1 MTDQNGFIKF
11 SSSEELLPQEEML
24 EVKNKNSSLTI
35 GIPKESNNLENRVC
49 LVPSAVYL
57 LVQNGHRVLIESGA
71 GKASQFEDVEYS
83 EAGAEIVQHAE
94 EVFKADL
101 ILKVDPLSD
110 KELKMLKTRQV
121 IFSSLCVHDQK
132 VDYFKKLIAQRTICV
147 AFENIQDKSEAFP
160 VLRSMSKIVGNT
172 AIMIAAEYLS
182 SPEFGKAKMLG
193 GFPGIKPTN
202 VVIIGAGTVAENAAR
217 AALGMGAIVKIF
229 DNSIYKLE
237 RLQNTLNNRIFT
249 SIIQPKFLM
258 KELKSADVVIGA
270 VHSAKGMTPCIV
282 TEEMVQKMKAGSII
296 IDVSI
301 DQGGCFETS
310 KITTHKHPVFKKF
323 GVTHYCVPNMASKV
337 PNTASYAF
345 SNFFTPVLLK
355 IGTAGGVES
364 FLKQD
369 KGFRQGV
376 YLLNGTLTNKLVG
389 DLYNIP
395 YKEISLLMAAL
406 G

>member
-1 MTDQNGFIKF
+1 MAEQNGFIKF

-24 EVKNKNSSLTI
+24 EIKNKNSSLTI
-35 GIPKESNNLENRVC
+35 GVPKESNILENRVC
-49 LVPSAVYL
+49 LVPSAVDL
-57 LVQNGHRVLIESGA
+57 LIQNGHRILIQSNA
-71 GKASQFEDVEYS
+71 GKASQFTDVEYS

-94 EVFKADL
+94 EVFKADI

-110 KELKMLKTRQV
+110 KELKMLKSKQV
-121 IFSSLCVHDQK
+121 ILSSLCLNNQK
-132 VDYFKKLIAQRTICV
+132 VDYFKKMIEKKSTSV
-147 AFENIQDKSEAFP
+147 AFEQIQDKSEAFP

-217 AALGMGAIVKIF
+217 TALGMGAIVKIF

-270 VHSAKGMTPCIV
+270 VHSATGISPCIV
-282 TEEMVQKMKAGSII
+282 TEEMVQKMKPGSII

-310 KITTHKHPVFKKF
+310 RITDHKNPVFKKF
-323 GVTHYCVPNMASKV
+323 GITHYCVPNMASRV

-355 IGTAGGVES
+355 MGTAGGFES

-369 KGFRQGV
+369 KGLRQGV
-376 YLLNGTLTNKLVG
+376 YVLNGTLTNKLVG
-389 DLYNIP
+389 DLYNLP
-395 YKEISLLMAAL
+395 YKEISLLMAAM

>member
-1 MTDQNGFIKF
+1 MSEQNGFIKF

-24 EVKNKNSSLTI
+24 EIKNKNSSLII
-35 GIPKESNNLENRVC
+35 GIPRESNKLENRIC
-49 LVPSAVYL
+49 LVPSAVNL
-57 LVQNGHRVLIESGA
+57 LVQNGHRILIQSKA
-71 GKASQFEDVEYS
+71 GKASQFEDIEYS

-94 EVFKADL
+94 EVFKADI
-101 ILKVDPLSD
+101 ILKIDPLSD
-110 KELKMLKTRQV
+110 EELKMLKKKQV
-121 IFSSLCVHDQK
+121 ILSSLCIHSQNIS
-132 VDYFKKLIAQRTICV
+132 YFKNLMAQKATTI
-147 AFENIQDKSEAFP
+147 AFEKIQDKSEAFP

-172 AIMIAAEYLS
+172 AVMVASEYLS
-182 SPEFGKAKMLG
+182 SPEYGKAKMLG

-270 VHSAKGMTPCIV
+270 VHSSTGMSPCIV
-282 TEEMVQKMKAGSII
+282 TEDMVERMKPGSVI

-310 KITTHKHPVFKKF
+310 RVTDHKNPVFKKF
-323 GVTHYCVPNMASKV
+323 GITHYCVPNMASRV

-355 IGTAGGVES
+355 IGVAGGVES

-376 YLLNGTLTNKLVG
+376 YMLNGTLTDKVVG
-389 DLYNIP
+389 ELYNLP
-395 YKEISLLMAAL
+395 YKEISLLMAAM

>member
-1 MTDQNGFIKF
+1 MAEQNGFIKF

-35 GIPKESNNLENRVC
+35 GIPKESNTLESRVC
-49 LVPSAVYL
+49 LVPSAVHL
-57 LVQNGHRVLIESGA
+57 LTQNGHRVLLQSNA

-94 EVFKADL
+94 EVFKADI

-110 KELKMLKTRQV
+110 KELKMIKSKQV
-121 IFSSLCVHDQK
+121 ILSSLCINNHK
-132 VDYFKKLIAQRTICV
+132 VDYFKKMIEMKSTSV
-147 AFENIQDKSEAFP
+147 AFEQIQDKSEAFP

-182 SPEFGKAKMLG
+182 SPEYGKAKMLG

-217 AALGMGAIVKIF
+217 TALGMGAIVKIF

-270 VHSAKGMTPCIV
+270 IHSATGMTPCVV
-282 TEEMVQKMKAGSII
+282 TEEMVQKMKPGSII

-310 KITTHKHPVFKKF
+310 RITDHKNPVFKKF
-323 GVTHYCVPNMASKV
+323 GITHYCVPNMASRV

-355 IGTAGGVES
+355 IGTAGGFES

-369 KGFRQGV
+369 KGLRQGV
-376 YLLNGTLTNKLVG
+376 YMLNGTLTNKLVG
-389 DLYNIP
+389 DLYNLP
-395 YKEISLLMAAL
+395 YKEISLLMAAM

>member
-1 MTDQNGFIKF
+1 MTEQNGFIKF
-11 SSSEELLPQEEML
+11 SSSGELLPQEEML
-24 EVKNKNSSLTI
+24 ELKSKNSSLTI

-49 LVPSAVYL
+49 LVPSAVDL
-57 LVQNGHRVLIESGA
+57 LVQNGHQVLIEREA

-83 EAGAEIVQHAE
+83 EAGAEIVQNSE

-101 ILKVDPLSD
+101 ILKVAPLSD
-110 KELKMLKTRQV
+110 TELEMLKSRQV
-121 IFSSLCVHDQK
+121 VLSSLYISNQK
-132 VDYFKKLIAQRTICV
+132 KNYFKKLTAQKAIAV
-147 AFENIQDKSEAFP
+147 AFENIQDKSEAYP

-172 AIMIAAEYLS
+172 AVMIAADYLS

-193 GFPGIKPTN
+193 GFPGIKPTE

-217 AALGMGAIVKIF
+217 AALGMGAMVKVF

-258 KELKSADVVIGA
+258 KELKNADVVIGA
-270 VHSAKGMTPCIV
+270 VHSANAMSQCIV
-282 TEEMVQKMKAGSII
+282 TEDMVQNMKKGSII

-310 KITTHKHPVFKKF
+310 RITDHKNPVYKKF
-323 GVTHYCVPNMASKV
+323 DITHYCVPNVASLV

-345 SNFFTPVLLK
+345 SNFFTPVLIK
-355 IGTAGGVES
+355 IGEAGGFES
-364 FLKQD
+364 YLKQD
-369 KGFRQGV
+369 KGFCQGV
-376 YLLNGTLTNKLVG
+376 YMLNGTVTNKLVG
-389 DLYNIP
+389 DLFDLP
-395 YKEISLLMAAL
+395 YKEIALLMAAM

>member
-1 MTDQNGFIKF
+1 MSEQNGFIKF

-35 GIPKESNNLENRVC
+35 GIPRESNKLENRLC
-49 LVPSAVYL
+49 LVPSAVNL
-57 LVQNGHRVLIESGA
+57 LVQNGHRILIQSKA
-71 GKASQFEDVEYS
+71 GKASQFEDIEYS

-94 EVFKADL
+94 EIFKADI

-110 KELKMLKTRQV
+110 EELKMLKTKQV
-121 IFSSLCVHDQK
+121 VLSSLCIHSQNVN
-132 VDYFKKLIAQRTICV
+132 YFKKLMLQKATSV
-147 AFENIQDKSEAFP
+147 AFEKIQDKSDAFP

-172 AIMIAAEYLS
+172 AIMIASEYLS
-182 SPEFGKAKMLG
+182 SPEYGKAKMLG

-270 VHSAKGMTPCIV
+270 VHSATGITPCIV
-282 TEEMVQKMKAGSII
+282 TEDMVEKMKPGSVI

-310 KITTHKHPVFKKF
+310 RITDHKNPVFKIF
-323 GVTHYCVPNMASKV
+323 DVTHYCVPNMASKV

-345 SNFFTPVLLK
+345 SNFFTPILLK
-355 IGTAGGVES
+355 IGVAGGFES

-376 YLLNGTLTNKLVG
+376 YILNGTLTDKVVG
-389 DLYNIP
+389 ELHNLP
-395 YKEISLLMAAL
+395 YKEISLLMAAI

>member
-1 MTDQNGFIKF
+1 MNEQNGFIKF

-35 GIPKESNNLENRVC
+35 GIPKESNKLENRVC
-49 LVPSAVYL
+49 LVPSAVQL
-57 LVQNGHRVLIESGA
+57 LVQNGHRILLESNA
-71 GKASQFEDVEYS
+71 GKSSQFENVEYS

-94 EVFKADL
+94 EVFKADI
-101 ILKVDPLSD
+101 ILKIDPLSNL
-110 KELKMLKTRQV
+110 ELNMLKSKQV
-121 IFSSLCVHDQK
+121 ILSSLCIQSQNA
-132 VDYFKKLIAQRTICV
+132 DYFKKLITKKITSV
-147 AFENIQDKSEAFP
+147 AFEKIQDKSEAFP

-217 AALGMGAIVKIF
+217 TALGMGAIVKVF

-270 VHSAKGMTPCIV
+270 IHSSTGMSPCIV
-282 TEEMVQKMKAGSII
+282 TEDMIEKMKPGSVI

-310 KITTHKHPVFKKF
+310 RITDHKNPVFKKF
-323 GVTHYCVPNMASKV
+323 DITHYCVPNMASKV

-355 IGTAGGVES
+355 IASAGGFES

-369 KGFRQGV
+369 KGFSQGV
-376 YLLNGTLTNKLVG
+376 YMLNGTVTNKLIG
-389 DLYNIP
+389 DLYNLP
-395 YKEISLLMAAL
+395 YKEISLLMAAI

>member
-1 MTDQNGFIKF
+1 MTEQNGFINF

-24 EVKNKNSSLTI
+24 EIKNKNSSLTI
-35 GIPKESNNLENRVC
+35 GIPKESNDLENRVC
-49 LVPSAVYL
+49 LVPSAVQL
-57 LVQNGHRVLIESGA
+57 LVQNGHRVLIESDA
-71 GKASQFEDVEYS
+71 GKSSQFENVEYS
-83 EAGAEIVQHAE
+83 EAGAEIVQYAE
-94 EVFKADL
+94 EVFKADI

-110 KELKMLKTRQV
+110 LELQMTKSKQV
-121 IFSSLCVHDQK
+121 ILSSLGITSQK
-132 VDYFKKLIAQRTICV
+132 VDFFKKLIAKKITSV
-147 AFENIQDKSEAFP
+147 AFEKIQDKSEAFP

-172 AIMIAAEYLS
+172 AIMVAAEYLS
-182 SPEFGKAKMLG
+182 SPDFGKSKMLG

-270 VHSAKGMTPCIV
+270 VHSASGMSPCIV
-282 TEEMVQKMKAGSII
+282 TEEMIQKMKAGSVI

-310 KITTHKHPVFKKF
+310 RITDHKNPVFKKF
-323 GVTHYCVPNMASKV
+323 GVTHYCVPNMASRV

-345 SNFFTPVLLK
+345 SNFFTPILLK
-355 IGTAGGVES
+355 IGTAGGFES

-369 KGFRQGV
+369 KGFCQGV
-376 YLLNGTLTNKLVG
+376 YMLNGTVTNKLVG
-389 DLYNIP
+389 DLYDLP
-395 YKEISLLMAAL
+395 YKEISLLMAAM

>member
-1 MTDQNGFIKF
+1 MAEQNGFIKF

-24 EVKNKNSSLTI
+24 EIKNKNSSLTI
-35 GIPKESNNLENRVC
+35 GIPKESNTLESRVC
-49 LVPSAVYL
+49 LVPGAVHL
-57 LVQNGHRVLIESGA
+57 LTQNGHRVLLQSNA

-94 EVFKADL
+94 EVFKADI

-110 KELKMLKTRQV
+110 KELKMIKSKQV
-121 IFSSLCVHDQK
+121 ILSSLCINNHK
-132 VDYFKKLIAQRTICV
+132 VDYFKKMIEMKSTSV
-147 AFENIQDKSEAFP
+147 AFEQIQDKSEAFP

-182 SPEFGKAKMLG
+182 SPEYGKAKMLG

-217 AALGMGAIVKIF
+217 TALGMGAIVKIF

-270 VHSAKGMTPCIV
+270 IHSATGMTPCVV
-282 TEEMVQKMKAGSII
+282 TEEMIQKMKPGSII

-310 KITTHKHPVFKKF
+310 RITDHKNPVFKKF
-323 GVTHYCVPNMASKV
+323 GITHYCVPNMASRV

-355 IGTAGGVES
+355 IGTAGGFES

-369 KGFRQGV
+369 KGLRQGV
-376 YLLNGTLTNKLVG
+376 YMLNGTLTNKLVG
-389 DLYNIP
+389 DLYNLP
-395 YKEISLLMAAL
+395 YKEISLLMAAM